1 MTDRQLVALNLTP
14 NQICVYLRES
24 AAPSLTLKPGAF
36 AYRRK
41 LDDCIQSAAE
51 PAGEM
56 EHAQKVEVGSA
67 ERIIFRITARSTA
80 VIVARAGA
88 SFIVVAEGIAFA
100 RGVQSITFDD
110 AFNLLTCL
118 ANPSIDIATIWN
130 ANMNSF
136 AAGIIGRK
144 GNIAAQLKRA
154 GAGAGA
160 GAGTGTG
167 AENLLHG
174 DGPASS
180 DARPLALAAHAEA
193 PNSEG
198 AAGRS
203 WARRG
208 RHAVAASPGRLCGL

>member
-1 MTDRQLVALNLTP
+1 M
-14 NQICVYLRES
+14 
-24 AAPSLTLKPGAF
+24 
-36 AYRRK
+36 
-41 LDDCIQSAAE
+41 
-51 PAGEM
+51 
-56 EHAQKVEVGSA
+56 
-67 ERIIFRITARSTA
+67 
-80 VIVARAGA
+80 
-88 SFIVVAEGIAFA
+88 
-100 RGVQSITFDD
+100 QSITFDD

-154 GAGAGA
+154 GAG
-160 GAGTGTG
+160 TGTG

-174 DGPASS
+174 DGPVSS

-198 AAGRS
+198 AAGRAADGMQLLQVQDGS
-203 WARRG
+203 AG
-208 RHAVAASPGRLCGL
+208 SDGKHAEENEQLRSAVQDLQREVQ